1 MNEKTS
7 RKTSRKTS
15 QVSDKEVTTFEL
27 IPKPR
32 HGSEDWLRLRWRDG
46 QGRCTFGASDAPAL
60 MGASPYSTRSD
71 LFYDKSVD
79 PTVEEDK
86 PVFRRGN
93 VLEPALLEEAS
104 YLLGVRV
111 FTPSVMYRAG
121 RFTISKDGVDNQ
133 EQPTIGVEAKT
144 SARYSVHTADDLPF
158 EWCWQ
163 GWAQQSVLNVPLFF
177 IVLDR
182 DLRISMVELPR
193 NQEAI
198 DQLWAEA
205 ERFGALVDSG
215 ARADAE
221 INQFSAEQ
229 IASLYIPTPTSI
241 ELPESARGV
250 IANLREARESR
261 RQAEAQE
268 SIAKDEL
275 ARLLLANEVGL
286 LDGERVVSWKQHA
299 GKQALDSKRLRTE
312 FPDVYEDFLKIGDP
326 FRVMRVK

>member
-1 MNEKTS
+1 MITQGAVE
-7 RKTSRKTS
+7 
-15 QVSDKEVTTFEL
+15 FER
-27 IPKPR
+27 ISKPM
-32 HGSEDWLRLRWRDG
+32 HGSEDWLRLRWRDKN
-46 QGRCTFGASDAPAL
+46 GRCTFGASDAPAL

-71 LFYDKSVD
+71 LFFDKSVD

-104 YLLGVRV
+104 HLLGVNV

-121 RFTISKDGVDNQ
+121 RFTISKDGVDN
-133 EQPTIGVEAKT
+133 EERPTVGVEAKT

-158 EWCWQ
+158 EWRWQ

-215 ARADAE
+215 ARADAD
-221 INQFSAEQ
+221 INQFSADQ
-229 IASLYIPTPTSI
+229 ISSLYKATPTAI
-241 ELPESARGV
+241 ELPESARAV
-250 IANLREARESR
+250 LANLRDARETR
-261 RQAEAQE
+261 RLAEKQE
-268 SIAKDEL
+268 TIAKDEL
-275 ARLLLANEVGL
+275 ARLLLAHEIGL
-286 LDGERVVSWKQHA
+286 LDGEQVVTWKQHS
-299 GKQALDSKRLRTE
+299 GKQALDTKRLRTDLPE
-312 FPDVYEDFLKIGDP
+312 VYENFLKIGDP

>member
-1 MNEKTS
+1 
-7 RKTSRKTS
+7 
-15 QVSDKEVTTFEL
+15 
-27 IPKPR
+27 
-32 HGSEDWLRLRWRDG
+32 
-46 QGRCTFGASDAPAL
+46 

-71 LFYDKSVD
+71 LFFDKSVD
-79 PTVEEDK
+79 PTVEQDK

-104 YLLGVRV
+104 HLLGVNV

-121 RFTISKDGVDNQ
+121 RFTISKDGVDN
-133 EQPTIGVEAKT
+133 EERPTVGVEAKT

-158 EWCWQ
+158 EWRWQ

-215 ARADAE
+215 ARADAD
-221 INQFSAEQ
+221 INQFSADQ
-229 IASLYIPTPTSI
+229 ISSLYKATPTAI
-241 ELPESARGV
+241 ELPESARAV
-250 IANLREARESR
+250 LANLRDARETR
-261 RQAEAQE
+261 RLAEKQE
-268 SIAKDEL
+268 TIAKDEL
-275 ARLLLANEVGL
+275 ARLLLAHEIGL
-286 LDGERVVSWKQHA
+286 LDGEQVVTWKQHS
-299 GKQALDSKRLRTE
+299 GKQALDAKRLRADLPE
-312 FPDVYEDFLKIGDP
+312 VYENFLKIGDP
-326 FRVMRVK
+326 FRVMRIK

>member
-1 MNEKTS
+1 MNTS
-7 RKTSRKTS
+7 TENSVKYERIAK
-15 QVSDKEVTTFEL
+15 
-27 IPKPR
+27 PK
-32 HGSEDWLRLRWRDG
+32 HGSEDWLRLRWRDSN
-46 QGRCTFGASDAPAL
+46 GRCTFGASDAPAL

-71 LFYDKSVD
+71 LFFDKSVD
-79 PTVEEDK
+79 PTVEDDK

-104 YLLGVRV
+104 HLLGVNV

-121 RFTISKDGVDNQ
+121 RFTISKDGVDN
-133 EQPTIGVEAKT
+133 EECPTIGVEAKT
-144 SARYSVHTADDLPF
+144 TSRYSVHTADDLPF
-158 EWCWQ
+158 EWRWQ

-182 DLRISMVELPR
+182 DLRISFVELPR

-205 ERFGALVDSG
+205 ERFGSLVDSG
-215 ARADAE
+215 ARADSE

-229 IASLYIPTPTSI
+229 ISSLYRATSTAI
-241 ELPESARGV
+241 ELPESARAV
-250 IANLREARESR
+250 LANLREARETR
-261 RQAEAQE
+261 RQAEKQE
-268 SIAKDEL
+268 TIAKDEL
-275 ARLLLANEVGL
+275 ARLLLANEIGL
-286 LDGERVVSWKQHA
+286 LDGEQVVTWREHA

-312 FPDVYEDFLKIGDP
+312 LPEVYENFLKVGEP

>member
-1 MNEKTS
+1 MS
-7 RKTSRKTS
+7 LP
-15 QVSDKEVTTFEL
+15 QKEIETIMITQGAVEFER
-27 IPKPR
+27 IPKPK
-32 HGSEDWLRLRWRDG
+32 HGSEDWLRLRWRDKN
-46 QGRCTFGASDAPAL
+46 GRCTFGASDAPAL

-71 LFYDKSVD
+71 LFFDKSVD
-79 PTVEEDK
+79 PIVEQDK

-104 YLLGVRV
+104 HLLGVNV

-121 RFTISKDGVDNQ
+121 RFTISKDGVDN
-133 EQPTIGVEAKT
+133 EERPTVGVEAKT

-158 EWCWQ
+158 EWRWQ

-215 ARADAE
+215 ARADAD
-221 INQFSAEQ
+221 INQFSADQ
-229 IASLYIPTPTSI
+229 ISSLYKATPTAI
-241 ELPESARGV
+241 ELPESARAV
-250 IANLREARESR
+250 LANLRDARETR
-261 RQAEAQE
+261 RLAEKQE
-268 SIAKDEL
+268 TIAKDEL
-275 ARLLLANEVGL
+275 ARLLLAHEIGL
-286 LDGERVVSWKQHA
+286 LDGEQVVTWKQHS
-299 GKQALDSKRLRTE
+299 GKQALDAKRLRADLPE
-312 FPDVYEDFLKIGDP
+312 VYENFLKIGDP

>member
-1 MNEKTS
+1 MITENS
-7 RKTSRKTS
+7 
-15 QVSDKEVTTFEL
+15 VTYEQ
-27 IPKPR
+27 IPKPQ
-32 HGSEDWLRLRWRDG
+32 HGSEAWLRLRWRDS

-71 LFYDKSVD
+71 LFFDKSID
-79 PTVEEDK
+79 PTIEEDK

-104 YLLGVRV
+104 HLLGINV

-133 EQPTIGVEAKT
+133 ERPTLGVEAKT
-144 SARYSVHTADDLPF
+144 TSRYSVHSAEDLPF
-158 EWCWQ
+158 EWRWQ

-182 DLRISMVELPR
+182 DLRISFCELPR

-215 ARADAE
+215 ARADSE

-229 IASLYIPTPTSI
+229 ISSLYRATPTAI
-241 ELPESARGV
+241 DLPESARAV
-250 IANLREARESR
+250 LSNLREARETR
-261 RQAEAQE
+261 LLAERQE

-275 ARLLLANEVGL
+275 ARLLLEHEVGL
-286 LDGERVVSWKQHA
+286 PDGEQVVTWRQQAAKQT
-299 GKQALDSKRLRTE
+299 LDTKKLRAE
-312 FPDVYEDFLKIGDP
+312 LPEVYENFLKTGNP

>member
-1 MNEKTS
+1 MNTS
-7 RKTSRKTS
+7 TKNSVKYERIAK
-15 QVSDKEVTTFEL
+15 
-27 IPKPR
+27 PK
-32 HGSEDWLRLRWRDG
+32 HGSEDWLRLRWRDRD
-46 QGRCTFGASDAPAL
+46 GRCTFGASDAPAL

-71 LFYDKSVD
+71 LFFDKSVD
-79 PTVEEDK
+79 PTVEDDK

-104 YLLGVRV
+104 HLLGINV
-111 FTPSVMYRAG
+111 FTPSVMYR
-121 RFTISKDGVDNQ
+121 
-133 EQPTIGVEAKT
+133 
-144 SARYSVHTADDLPF
+144 SVHTADDLPF
-158 EWCWQ
+158 EWRWQ

-182 DLRISMVELPR
+182 DLRISFVELPR

-229 IASLYIPTPTSI
+229 ISSLYRATSTAI
-241 ELPESARGV
+241 ELPESARAV
-250 IANLREARESR
+250 LANLREARETR
-261 RQAEAQE
+261 RQAEKQE
-268 SIAKDEL
+268 TIAKDEL
-275 ARLLLANEVGL
+275 ARLLLANEIGL
-286 LDGERVVSWKQHA
+286 LDGEQVVTWREHA

-312 FPDVYEDFLKIGDP
+312 LPEVYENFLKVGEP